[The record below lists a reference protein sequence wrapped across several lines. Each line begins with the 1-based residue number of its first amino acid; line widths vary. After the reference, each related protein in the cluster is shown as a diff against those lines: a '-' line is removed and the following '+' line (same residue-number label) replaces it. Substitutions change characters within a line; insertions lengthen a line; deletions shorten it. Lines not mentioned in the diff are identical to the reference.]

1 MCKEGFVSLLISSM
15 VLFDLFLLGFVG
27 CVERKYNEENYP
39 VVMENESV
47 DVDNQDALESEDSTV
62 EEVVD
67 LPQDI
72 GGDPM
77 DPEDLEQFTDADE
90 DETRGMDPDTA
101 DLVEDI
107 QTMLDILVGDPDS
120 ISIDMGNPKY
130 PPCNGQF
137 ATSCKHRCLYNAN
150 CPCHCDNAC
159 TKAKDCCEDQAE
171 YCSTPKPATKDAGS
185 PLLDSGSTAPD
196 SGSSTVDAGPT
207 VADTVATSPDTPG
220 SSPDAQLPAGEC
232 PKDCTSWYNGC
243 NTCQCKDGKIG
254 GCTKMGCP
262 TKKNPYCKK
271 YKT

>member
-1 MCKEGFVSLLISSM
+1 M
-15 VLFDLFLLGFVG
+15 VVFNLCLLGFSG

-39 VVMENESV
+39 VVVENESV

-62 EEVVD
+62 EEEIAEID
-67 LPQDI
+67 DT
-72 GGDPM
+72 GDPM

-196 SGSSTVDAGPT
+196 SGSSTVDAGST
-207 VADTVATSPDTPG
+207 VADTGATSTDTSG
-220 SSPDAQLPAGEC
+220 SSDTQLAPGEC
-232 PKDCTSWYNGC
+232 PKNCAVWYNGC
-243 NTCQCKDGKIG
+243 NTCQCKDGTIG

-262 TKKNPYCKK
+262 TKAAPYCKIFK
-271 YKT
+271 N

>member
-1 MCKEGFVSLLISSM
+1 M

-27 CVERKYNEENYP
+27 CVERKYDEENYP
-39 VVMENESV
+39 VVMETGSDVVV
-47 DVDNQDALESEDSTV
+47 DQDAFEEEDTTE

-67 LPQDI
+67 LPEDI

-107 QTMLDILVGDPDS
+107 QTMLDVLVGDPDS
-120 ISIDMGNPKY
+120 ISIDIGNPKY
-130 PPCNGQF
+130 PPCSGAF
-137 ATSCKHRCLYNAN
+137 ATSCKNRCAYNGN
-150 CPCHCDNAC
+150 CPCQCDGAC
-159 TKAKDCCEDQAE
+159 TKAKDCCEDRAE
-171 YCSTPKPATKDAGS
+171 FCSAPPKSD
-185 PLLDSGSTAPD
+185 TAD
-196 SGSSTVDAGPT
+196 TTDTVIDTAETSSDTAGP
-207 VADTVATSPDTPG
+207 
-220 SSPDAQLPAGEC
+220 SSDAQLPAGEC

-262 TKKNPYCKK
+262 TKKDPYCKTQ
-271 YKT
+271 KT

>member
-1 MCKEGFVSLLISSM
+1 MSREGLVSLLITSM

-27 CVERKYNEENYP
+27 CVERKYDEENYP
-39 VVMENESV
+39 VVMETGSDVVV
-47 DVDNQDALESEDSTV
+47 DQDAFEEEDTTE

-67 LPQDI
+67 LPEDI

-107 QTMLDILVGDPDS
+107 QTMLDVLVGDPDS
-120 ISIDMGNPKY
+120 ISIDIGNPKY
-130 PPCNGQF
+130 PPCSGAF
-137 ATSCKHRCLYNAN
+137 ATSCKNRCAYNGN
-150 CPCHCDNAC
+150 CPCQCDGAC
-159 TKAKDCCEDQAE
+159 TKAKDCCEDRAE
-171 YCSTPKPATKDAGS
+171 FCSAPPKSD
-185 PLLDSGSTAPD
+185 TAD
-196 SGSSTVDAGPT
+196 TTDTVIDTAETSSDTAGP
-207 VADTVATSPDTPG
+207 
-220 SSPDAQLPAGEC
+220 SSDAQLPAGEC

-262 TKKNPYCKK
+262 TKKDPYCKTQ
-271 YKT
+271 KT

>member
-1 MCKEGFVSLLISSM
+1 
-15 VLFDLFLLGFVG
+15 
-27 CVERKYNEENYP
+27 
-39 VVMENESV
+39 
-47 DVDNQDALESEDSTV
+47 
-62 EEVVD
+62 
-67 LPQDI
+67 
-72 GGDPM
+72 M

-159 TKAKDCCEDQAE
+159 TKAKDCCEDQAKF
-171 YCSTPKPATKDAGS
+171 CPITKPPTTDTGS
-185 PLLDSGSTAPD
+185 PTIDTAST
-196 SGSSTVDAGPT
+196 
-207 VADTVATSPDTPG
+207 DTSG
-220 SSPDAQLPAGEC
+220 SSPDVQLPPNKC
-232 PKDCTSWYNGC
+232 PKDCESWYNGC

>member
-1 MCKEGFVSLLISSM
+1 MSREGLVSLLITSM

-27 CVERKYNEENYP
+27 CVERKYDEENYP
-39 VVMENESV
+39 VVMETGSDVVV
-47 DVDNQDALESEDSTV
+47 DQDAFEEEDTTE

-67 LPQDI
+67 LPEDI

-107 QTMLDILVGDPDS
+107 QTMLDVLVGDSDS
-120 ISIDMGNPKY
+120 ISIDMGNPKW
-130 PPCNGQF
+130 PPCSGQF
-137 ATSCKHRCLYNAN
+137 ATSCKHRCAYNGN
-150 CPCHCDNAC
+150 CPCQCDGAC
-159 TKAKDCCEDQAE
+159 TKAKDCCEDRAKFCSAPPKSDTADTTDTVIDTAE
-171 YCSTPKPATKDAGS
+171 T
-185 PLLDSGSTAPD
+185 
-196 SGSSTVDAGPT
+196 SSDTAGP
-207 VADTVATSPDTPG
+207 
-220 SSPDAQLPAGEC
+220 SSDAQLPAGEC

-262 TKKNPYCKK
+262 TKKDPYCKTQ
-271 YKT
+271 KT

>member
-1 MCKEGFVSLLISSM
+1 MSREGLVSLLITSM

-27 CVERKYNEENYP
+27 CVERKYDEENYP
-39 VVMENESV
+39 VVMETGSDVVV
-47 DVDNQDALESEDSTV
+47 DQDAFEEEDTTE

-67 LPQDI
+67 LPEDI

-107 QTMLDILVGDPDS
+107 QTMLDVLVGDPDS
-120 ISIDMGNPKY
+120 ISIDMGNPKW
-130 PPCNGQF
+130 PPCSGAF
-137 ATSCKHRCLYNAN
+137 ATSCKNRCAYNGN
-150 CPCHCDNAC
+150 CPCQCDGAC
-159 TKAKDCCEDQAE
+159 TKAKDCCEDRAE
-171 YCSTPKPATKDAGS
+171 FCSAPPKSD
-185 PLLDSGSTAPD
+185 TAD
-196 SGSSTVDAGPT
+196 TTDTVIDTAETSSDTAGP
-207 VADTVATSPDTPG
+207 
-220 SSPDAQLPAGEC
+220 SSDAQLPAGEC

-262 TKKNPYCKK
+262 TKKDPYCKTQ
-271 YKT
+271 KT